1 MSRPLRIE
9 YPDAWHHVMSR
20 SRRGEKVFKDNA
32 DYLCFLDLLQETSDL
47 FNIRVAAY
55 CFMPTHY
62 HLLVQTPD
70 MNLARCMRHINGVY
84 TQRHHARHKCDGTLF
99 RGRYKSIIVDAD
111 SYLLQLVRYIHKN
124 PVNAGLAEKPDQY
137 QWSSHKGYISN
148 AKKWD
153 WLYCQ
158 FVLNMLTPHKNQQIR
173 KYKQFM
179 AEDISEEINRVF
191 DNKYLPSMLGSE
203 KFVQWVKNKFF
214 RQKRHMEVPDSKAL
228 APDTETIIE
237 AVCKFY
243 EIGRDKL
250 FAIKRG
256 TENEP
261 RHVAI
266 YLIRTIRADP
276 LLKIG
281 ALFNLKKHSSV
292 SSAVVCIKTRLE
304 KDRKFRK
311 RFHRINNMIYK
322 GQSEI

>member
-1 MSRPLRIE
+1 
-9 YPDAWHHVMSR
+9 
-20 SRRGEKVFKDNA
+20 
-32 DYLCFLDLLQETSDL
+32 
-47 FNIRVAAY
+47 
-55 CFMPTHY
+55 MPNHY

-84 TQRHHARHKCDGTLF
+84 TQRHNARHKCDGTLF
-99 RGRYKSIIVDAD
+99 KGRYKSILVDAD

-124 PVNAGLAEKPDQY
+124 PVSSDLAAKPEQY
-137 QWSSHKGYISN
+137 QWSGHKGYISN

-153 WLYCQ
+153 WLYCR

-179 AEDISEEINRVF
+179 AEDISEEIDRIF
-191 DNKYLPSMLGSE
+191 DKKYLPSMLGSE
-203 KFVQWVKNKFF
+203 KFIQWVKNKFF
-214 RQKRHMEVPDSKAL
+214 RQKRHMEVPDSKVL

-237 AVCKFY
+237 TVCKFY
-243 EIGRDKL
+243 NIGRDKL

-256 TENEP
+256 AENEP

-266 YLIRTIRADP
+266 YLIRTIKGEP
-276 LLKIG
+276 LLRIG

-292 SSAVVCIKTRLE
+292 SSAVARIKNRL
-304 KDRKFRK
+304 KTDRKFQK
-311 RFHRINNMIYK
+311 RFDKINDMIYK